1 MNIRNAIKRRLATH
15 TLAKDGRDSVLF
27 TFDDG
32 PHPEGTRAVLDVLR
46 RFAARAVF
54 FVVGSRVSRAPELL
68 RTIIS
73 EGHALGNHSYAH
85 PLTRQLGLR
94 ACRRD
99 IEQCQALTES
109 LTGVRP
115 TLFRPPLGKL
125 SVASIVAPRLAGLRP
140 IMWSVDADDWRLR
153 QAVEVPA
160 AADRLLRLLSNR
172 PLHDIV
178 LMHDERVLT
187 AQVLELVLPRL
198 VERNVNL
205 RPALPSPRAW
215 RRVLSTVTLDALRQ
229 PRPGHGERRIP
240 PARHHA
246 K

>member
-1 MNIRNAIKRRLATH
+1 MDIRNAIKRRLATH
-15 TLAKDGRDSVLF
+15 TLAKDARDSVLF

-32 PHPEGTRAVLDVLR
+32 PHPEGTRAVLEVLR
-46 RFAARAVF
+46 RFSARAVF

-68 RTIIS
+68 RRILS

-85 PLTRQLGLR
+85 PLTRQLGLW

-115 TLFRPPLGKL
+115 TLFRPPLGRL
-125 SVASIVAPRLAGLRP
+125 SIANLVAPRLAGLTP

-153 QAVEVPA
+153 HTAEVPA
-160 AADRLLRLLSNR
+160 AAERLLRLLAHR

-205 RPALPSPRAW
+205 RPALPATRMW
-215 RRVLSTVTLDALRQ
+215 QRVLNTVTPDVLGE
-229 PRPGHGERRIP
+229 PRPGHPGRRTSQ
-240 PARHHA
+240 ARHPA